1 MLYSVLAVGD
11 VVGEAGLA
19 HLERHLRPLQ
29 KLKNISFT
37 VVNGENISGVGL
49 TCKQAWRV
57 YDAGADAVTLGNH
70 TFGKM
75 EIGRMLDETPWL
87 LRPANLS
94 GRMPGHGCEIFD
106 LNGLRFRVVNLIG
119 RCTLQ
124 WNAENPFTLA
134 DQLLKQGTAD
144 FTLVDFHAEAT
155 SEKLALGYY
164 LVQSD
169 LGALCSLDTTMPN
182 VTIKEKNSEST
193 VDIQVQ
199 EDSTGDYGDH
209 NDADIGQTVNFKT
222 TINVVDGEPK
232 NYVLHDTMSAG
243 LTFDPAS
250 VAVTIGE
257 RTLAKNT
264 DYTLVT
270 SGLTDGCTFEVQ
282 FKDGVLKPNDVV
294 EVAYSAEVNEYA
306 VIGGAGNDNKTQL
319 KYGEDKGTEWDET
332 HTYVWQFDVFKYAM
346 RDGKE
351 IPLAGAQF
359 VLYKTV
365 NDEKFYAQVAN
376 GKITGWTDDKEKAT
390 VFETPDN
397 GKFVIAGL
405 DADTYYL
412 EEIKAPDGYNQ
423 LKDPVK
429 VVITATIAGDKTGR
443 ATITYNETAT
453 GTVRIENQTGVE
465 LPSTGGIG
473 TTVFYVIGGLLMG
486 VAVVLLVTRKKMATS
501 K

>member
-1 MLYSVLAVGD
+1 MKRVTSILLALALLLALAGTAVAEDKGSITIDNAIVGKTYTIY
-11 VVGEAGLA
+11 
-19 HLERHLRPLQ
+19 R
-29 KLKNISFT
+29 
-37 VVNGENISGVGL
+37 
-49 TCKQAWRV
+49 
-57 YDAGADAVTLGNH
+57 
-70 TFGKM
+70 
-75 EIGRMLDETPWL
+75 
-87 LRPANLS
+87 
-94 GRMPGHGCEIFD
+94 IFD
-106 LNGLRFRVVNLIG
+106 LNSHNTDYSAINYTVSEKWTAFFAEGAPGRTYVDIDKTYGYVVWKTGVSPANF
-119 RCTLQ
+119 
-124 WNAENPFTLA
+124 A
-134 DQLLKQGTAD
+134 
-144 FTLVDFHAEAT
+144 AEAIEYAADKGIAHDGQAVAAPGT
-155 SEKLALGYY
+155 VKFDDLALGYY

-193 VDIQVQ
+193 VDKQVQ

-222 TINVVDGEPK
+222 TINVVDGETK

-306 VIGGAGNDNKTQL
+306 VIGGTGNDNKTHL
-319 KYGEDKGTEWDET
+319 TYSDTPKSTGERLTK
-332 HTYVWQFDVFKYAM
+332 TYVWQFEVFKYAM
-346 RDGKE
+346 RDGQE

-365 NDEKFYAQVAN
+365 NDEKFYAQAAN

-486 VAVVLLVTRKKMATS
+486 VAVVLLVTRKKMSTS

>member
-1 MLYSVLAVGD
+1 MKRVTSILLALALLLALAGTAVAAEDKGSITIDNAIVGKKYTIY
-11 VVGEAGLA
+11 
-19 HLERHLRPLQ
+19 R
-29 KLKNISFT
+29 
-37 VVNGENISGVGL
+37 
-49 TCKQAWRV
+49 
-57 YDAGADAVTLGNH
+57 
-70 TFGKM
+70 
-75 EIGRMLDETPWL
+75 
-87 LRPANLS
+87 
-94 GRMPGHGCEIFD
+94 IFD
-106 LNGLRFRVVNLIG
+106 LNSHNTDYSAINYTV
-119 RCTLQ
+119 
-124 WNAENPFTLA
+124 
-134 DQLLKQGTAD
+134 
-144 FTLVDFHAEAT
+144 
-155 SEKLALGYY
+155 SEKWTAFFAEGAPGRTYVDIDKTYGYVVWKTGASPANFAAAAIEYAADKGIAHDGQAVAAPGTVKFDDLALGYY

-193 VDIQVQ
+193 VDKQVQ

-209 NDADIGQTVNFKT
+209 NDADIGQTVNFRT
-222 TINVVDGEPK
+222 TIYVVDGEPK

-306 VIGGAGNDNKTQL
+306 VIGGTGNDNKTHL
-319 KYGEDKGTEWDET
+319 TYSDTPKSTGERLTK
-332 HTYVWQFDVFKYAM
+332 TYVWQFDVFKYAM

-351 IPLAGAQF
+351 IPLAGTQF

-365 NDEKFYAQVAN
+365 DKKNLYAQAAN
-376 GKITGWTDDKEKAT
+376 GKITGWTDDQKYAT

-412 EEIKAPDGYNQ
+412 EETKAPDGYNR
-423 LKDPVK
+423 LKEPVN
-429 VVITATIAGDKTGR
+429 VVITANIASGKTVT

-486 VAVVLLVTRKKMATS
+486 VAVVLLVTRKKMSTS

>member
-1 MLYSVLAVGD
+1 MKRVTSILLALALLLALAGTAVAAEDKGSITIDNAIVGKTYTIYRIFELNSHNTDYSAINYTVSEKWTAFFAEGAPGRAYVDIDKTYGY
-11 VVGEAGLA
+11 VVW
-19 HLERHLRPLQ
+19 
-29 KLKNISFT
+29 KT
-37 VVNGENISGVGL
+37 
-49 TCKQAWRV
+49 
-57 YDAGADAVTLGNH
+57 GAS
-70 TFGKM
+70 
-75 EIGRMLDETPWL
+75 
-87 LRPANLS
+87 PANFAAAAIEYAADK
-94 GRMPGHGCEIFD
+94 GIAHDGQAVAAPGTVKFD
-106 LNGLRFRVVNLIG
+106 
-119 RCTLQ
+119 
-124 WNAENPFTLA
+124 
-134 DQLLKQGTAD
+134 D
-144 FTLVDFHAEAT
+144 
-155 SEKLALGYY
+155 LALGYY

-193 VDIQVQ
+193 VDKQVQ

-222 TINVVDGEPK
+222 TINVADGEPK

-306 VIGGAGNDNKTQL
+306 VIGDTGNDNKTHL
-319 KYGEDKGTEWDET
+319 TYSDTPKSTGERLTK
-332 HTYVWQFDVFKYAM
+332 TYVWQFDVFKYAM

-365 NDEKFYAQVAN
+365 NDEKFYAQAAN
-376 GKITGWTDDKEKAT
+376 GKITGWTDDQKYAT

-412 EEIKAPDGYNQ
+412 EETKAPDGYNR
-423 LKDPVK
+423 LKEPVN
-429 VVITATIAGDKTGR
+429 VVITANIASGKTVT

-486 VAVVLLVTRKKMATS
+486 VAVVLLVTRKKMSTS

>member
-1 MLYSVLAVGD
+1 MKRAASRFSRLRWCCCWHWRERRWPRTREALPLIMRIVGKTYTIYRIFNLNSHNTDYSAINYTVSEKWTAFFAEGAPGRTYVDIDKTYGY
-11 VVGEAGLA
+11 VVW
-19 HLERHLRPLQ
+19 
-29 KLKNISFT
+29 KT
-37 VVNGENISGVGL
+37 
-49 TCKQAWRV
+49 
-57 YDAGADAVTLGNH
+57 GAS
-70 TFGKM
+70 
-75 EIGRMLDETPWL
+75 
-87 LRPANLS
+87 PAN
-94 GRMPGHGCEIFD
+94 F
-106 LNGLRFRVVNLIG
+106 
-119 RCTLQ
+119 
-124 WNAENPFTLA
+124 A
-134 DQLLKQGTAD
+134 
-144 FTLVDFHAEAT
+144 AEAIKFAADKGIAHDGQAVAAPGT
-155 SEKLALGYY
+155 VKFDDLALGYY
-164 LVQSD
+164 LVKSD

-193 VDIQVQ
+193 VDKQVQ

-209 NDADIGQTVNFKT
+209 NDADIGQTVNFRT
-222 TINVVDGEPK
+222 TIYVVDGEPK

-306 VIGGAGNDNKTQL
+306 VIGGTGNDNKTHL
-319 KYGEDKGTEWDET
+319 TYSDTPKSTGERLTK
-332 HTYVWQFDVFKYAM
+332 TYVWQFDVFKYAM

-365 NDEKFYAQVAN
+365 NDEKFYAQAAN
-376 GKITGWTDDKEKAT
+376 GKITGWTDDQKYAT

-412 EEIKAPDGYNQ
+412 EETKAPDGYNR
-423 LKDPVK
+423 LKEPVN
-429 VVITATIAGDKTGR
+429 VVITANIASGKTVT

-486 VAVVLLVTRKKMATS
+486 VAVVLLVTRKKMSTS

>member
-1 MLYSVLAVGD
+1 MKRVTSSLLALVLLLALAGTAVAEDKGSITIDNAIVGKTYTIYRIFNLNSHNTDYSAINYTVSEKWTAFFAEGAPGRAYVDIDKTYGY
-11 VVGEAGLA
+11 VVW
-19 HLERHLRPLQ
+19 
-29 KLKNISFT
+29 KT
-37 VVNGENISGVGL
+37 
-49 TCKQAWRV
+49 
-57 YDAGADAVTLGNH
+57 GAS
-70 TFGKM
+70 
-75 EIGRMLDETPWL
+75 
-87 LRPANLS
+87 PAN
-94 GRMPGHGCEIFD
+94 F
-106 LNGLRFRVVNLIG
+106 
-119 RCTLQ
+119 
-124 WNAENPFTLA
+124 A
-134 DQLLKQGTAD
+134 
-144 FTLVDFHAEAT
+144 AEAMKFAADKGIAHDGQAVAAPGT
-155 SEKLALGYY
+155 VKFDDLALGYY
-164 LVQSD
+164 LVKSD

-193 VDIQVQ
+193 VDKQVQ

-209 NDADIGQTVNFKT
+209 NDADIGQTVNFRT
-222 TINVVDGEPK
+222 TIYVVDGEPK

-257 RTLAKNT
+257 RTLAKDT

-270 SGLTDGCTFEVQ
+270 SNLTDGCTFEVK

-306 VIGGAGNDNKTQL
+306 VIGGTGNDNKTHL
-319 KYGEDKGTEWDET
+319 TYSDTPKSTGERLTK
-332 HTYVWQFDVFKYAM
+332 TYVWQFDVFKYAM

-365 NDEKFYAQVAN
+365 NDEKFYAQAAN

-405 DADTYYL
+405 DEDNYYL
-412 EEIKAPDGYNQ
+412 EETKAPDGYNR
-423 LKDPVK
+423 LKEPVN
-429 VVITATIAGDKTGR
+429 VVITANIASGKTVT

-486 VAVVLLVTRKKMATS
+486 VAVVLLVTRKKMSTS

>member
-1 MLYSVLAVGD
+1 MKRVTSILLALALLLALAGTAVAAEDKGSITIDNAIVGKTYTIY
-11 VVGEAGLA
+11 
-19 HLERHLRPLQ
+19 R
-29 KLKNISFT
+29 
-37 VVNGENISGVGL
+37 
-49 TCKQAWRV
+49 
-57 YDAGADAVTLGNH
+57 
-70 TFGKM
+70 
-75 EIGRMLDETPWL
+75 
-87 LRPANLS
+87 
-94 GRMPGHGCEIFD
+94 IFD
-106 LNGLRFRVVNLIG
+106 LNSHNTDYSAINYTVSEKWTAFFAEGAPGRAYVDIDKTYGYVVWKTGASPANFAAAAIEY
-119 RCTLQ
+119 
-124 WNAENPFTLA
+124 AA
-134 DQLLKQGTAD
+134 DKGIAHDGQAG
-144 FTLVDFHAEAT
+144 AT
-155 SEKLALGYY
+155 SSTVKFDDLALGYY

-193 VDIQVQ
+193 VDKQVQ

-250 VAVTIGE
+250 VAVTIGQQK
-257 RTLAKNT
+257 LAKDT

-306 VIGGAGNDNKTQL
+306 VIGGTGNDNKTHL
-319 KYGEDKGTEWDET
+319 TYSDTPKSTGERLTK
-332 HTYVWQFDVFKYAM
+332 TYVWQFDVFKYAM
-346 RDGKE
+346 RDGQE
-351 IPLAGAQF
+351 IPLAGARF

-365 NDEKFYAQVAN
+365 DKKNLYAQAAD

-397 GKFVIAGL
+397 GKFFIAGL

-429 VVITATIAGDKTGR
+429 VVITATIAGDKTGM

-486 VAVVLLVTRKKMATS
+486 VAVVLLVTRKKMSTS

>member
-1 MLYSVLAVGD
+1 MKRVTSILLALALLLALAGTAVAAEDKGSITIDNAIVGKKYTIY
-11 VVGEAGLA
+11 
-19 HLERHLRPLQ
+19 R
-29 KLKNISFT
+29 
-37 VVNGENISGVGL
+37 
-49 TCKQAWRV
+49 
-57 YDAGADAVTLGNH
+57 
-70 TFGKM
+70 
-75 EIGRMLDETPWL
+75 
-87 LRPANLS
+87 
-94 GRMPGHGCEIFD
+94 IFD
-106 LNGLRFRVVNLIG
+106 LNSHNTDYSAINYTVSEKWTAFFAEGAPGRAYVDIDKTYGYVVWKTGASPANFAAAAIEY
-119 RCTLQ
+119 
-124 WNAENPFTLA
+124 AA
-134 DQLLKQGTAD
+134 DKGIAHDGQAG
-144 FTLVDFHAEAT
+144 AT
-155 SEKLALGYY
+155 SSIVKFDDLALGYY

-193 VDIQVQ
+193 VDKQVQ

-209 NDADIGQTVNFKT
+209 NDADIGQTVNFRT
-222 TINVVDGEPK
+222 TINVVDGDPK

-306 VIGGAGNDNKTQL
+306 VIGGTGNDNKTHL
-319 KYGEDKGTEWDET
+319 TYSDTPKSTGERLTK
-332 HTYVWQFDVFKYAM
+332 TYVWQFDVFKYAKK
-346 RDGKE
+346 DKKE
-351 IPLAGAQF
+351 IPLAGARF

-365 NDEKFYAQVAN
+365 DKKNLYAQAAN
-376 GKITGWTDDKEKAT
+376 GKITGWTDDQKYAT
-390 VFETPDN
+390 VFETPDD

-412 EEIKAPDGYNQ
+412 EEIKAPDGYNR
-423 LKDPVK
+423 LKEPVN
-429 VVITATIAGDKTGR
+429 VVITANIAGDKTGK

-486 VAVVLLVTRKKMATS
+486 VAVVLLVTRKKMSTS

>member
-1 MLYSVLAVGD
+1 MKRVTSILLALALMLALAGTAVAEDKGSITIDNAIVGKKYTIY
-11 VVGEAGLA
+11 
-19 HLERHLRPLQ
+19 R
-29 KLKNISFT
+29 
-37 VVNGENISGVGL
+37 
-49 TCKQAWRV
+49 
-57 YDAGADAVTLGNH
+57 
-70 TFGKM
+70 
-75 EIGRMLDETPWL
+75 
-87 LRPANLS
+87 
-94 GRMPGHGCEIFD
+94 IFD
-106 LNGLRFRVVNLIG
+106 LNSHNTDYSAINYTVSEKWTAFFAEGAPGRAYVDIDKTYGYVVWKTGASPANFAAAAIEY
-119 RCTLQ
+119 
-124 WNAENPFTLA
+124 AA
-134 DQLLKQGTAD
+134 DKGIAHDGQAG
-144 FTLVDFHAEAT
+144 AT
-155 SEKLALGYY
+155 SSIVKFDDLALGYY

-182 VTIKEKNSEST
+182 VIIKEKNSEST
-193 VDIQVQ
+193 VEKQVQ

-209 NDADIGQTVNFKT
+209 NDADIGQTVNFRT
-222 TINVVDGEPK
+222 TINVVDGDPK

-250 VAVTIGE
+250 VAVTIGD

-306 VIGGAGNDNKTQL
+306 VIGGAGNDNKTHL
-319 KYGEDKGTEWDET
+319 TYSDTPKSTGERLTK
-332 HTYVWQFDVFKYAM
+332 TYVWQFDVFKYAM

-365 NDEKFYAQVAN
+365 NDEKFYAQAAN
-376 GKITGWTDDKEKAT
+376 GKITGWTDDQKYAT

-412 EEIKAPDGYNQ
+412 EEIKAPDGYNR
-423 LKDPVK
+423 LKEPVN
-429 VVITATIAGDKTGR
+429 VVITANIASGKTVT

-486 VAVVLLVTRKKMATS
+486 VAVVLLVTRKKMSTS

>member
-1 MLYSVLAVGD
+1 MKRVTSSLLALVLLLALAGTAVAEDKGSITID
-11 VVGEAGLA
+11 NAIVGKTYTIY
-19 HLERHLRPLQ
+19 R
-29 KLKNISFT
+29 
-37 VVNGENISGVGL
+37 
-49 TCKQAWRV
+49 
-57 YDAGADAVTLGNH
+57 
-70 TFGKM
+70 
-75 EIGRMLDETPWL
+75 
-87 LRPANLS
+87 
-94 GRMPGHGCEIFD
+94 IFD
-106 LNGLRFRVVNLIG
+106 LNSHNTDYSAINYTVSEKWTAFFAEDAPGRNYVDIDETYGYVVWKTGASPANF
-119 RCTLQ
+119 
-124 WNAENPFTLA
+124 A
-134 DQLLKQGTAD
+134 
-144 FTLVDFHAEAT
+144 AEAIKFAADKGIAHDGQAVAAPGT
-155 SEKLALGYY
+155 VKFDDLALGYY

-193 VDIQVQ
+193 VEKQVQ

-209 NDADIGQTVNFKT
+209 NDADIGQTVNFRT
-222 TINVVDGEPK
+222 TINVVDGDPK

-270 SGLTDGCTFEVQ
+270 SNLTDGCTFEVQ

-306 VIGGAGNDNKTQL
+306 VIGGTGNDNKTHL
-319 KYGEDKGTEWDET
+319 TYSDTPKSTGERLTK
-332 HTYVWQFDVFKYAM
+332 TYVWQFDVFKYAM

-376 GKITGWTDDKEKAT
+376 GKITGWTDDQKYAT

-412 EEIKAPDGYNQ
+412 EETKAPDGYNQ

-429 VVITATIAGDKTGR
+429 VVITANIAGDKTGK

-486 VAVVLLVTRKKMATS
+486 VAVVLLVTRKKMSTS

>member
-1 MLYSVLAVGD
+1 MKRVTSILLALALLLALAGTAVAAEDKGSITIDNAIVGKTYTIY
-11 VVGEAGLA
+11 
-19 HLERHLRPLQ
+19 R
-29 KLKNISFT
+29 
-37 VVNGENISGVGL
+37 
-49 TCKQAWRV
+49 
-57 YDAGADAVTLGNH
+57 
-70 TFGKM
+70 
-75 EIGRMLDETPWL
+75 
-87 LRPANLS
+87 
-94 GRMPGHGCEIFD
+94 IFD
-106 LNGLRFRVVNLIG
+106 LNSHNTDYSAINYTV
-119 RCTLQ
+119 
-124 WNAENPFTLA
+124 
-134 DQLLKQGTAD
+134 
-144 FTLVDFHAEAT
+144 
-155 SEKLALGYY
+155 SEKWTAFFAEGAPGRTYVDIDKTYGYVVWKTGASPANFAAAAIKFAADKGIAHDGQAVAAPGTVKFDDLALGYY
-164 LVQSD
+164 LVKSD

-182 VTIKEKNSEST
+182 VIIKEKNSEST
-193 VDIQVQ
+193 VDKQVQ

-209 NDADIGQTVNFKT
+209 NDADIGQTVNFRT
-222 TINVVDGEPK
+222 TINVVDGDPK

-257 RTLAKNT
+257 RTLAKDT

-306 VIGGAGNDNKTQL
+306 VIGGTGNDNKTHL
-319 KYGEDKGTEWDET
+319 TYSDTPKSTGERLTK
-332 HTYVWQFDVFKYAM
+332 TYVWQFDVFKYAM
-346 RDGKE
+346 RDGQE

-376 GKITGWTDDKEKAT
+376 GKITGWTDDQKYAT

-412 EEIKAPDGYNQ
+412 EEIKAPDGYNR
-423 LKDPVK
+423 LKEPVN
-429 VVITATIAGDKTGR
+429 VVITANIASGKTVT

-486 VAVVLLVTRKKMATS
+486 VAVVLLVTRKKMSTS

>member
-1 MLYSVLAVGD
+1 MKRVTSILLALALLLALAGTAVAEDKGSITIDNAIVGKTYTIYRIFNLNSHNTDYSAINYTVSEKWTAFFAEGAPGRAYVDIDKTYGY
-11 VVGEAGLA
+11 VVW
-19 HLERHLRPLQ
+19 
-29 KLKNISFT
+29 KT
-37 VVNGENISGVGL
+37 
-49 TCKQAWRV
+49 
-57 YDAGADAVTLGNH
+57 GAS
-70 TFGKM
+70 
-75 EIGRMLDETPWL
+75 
-87 LRPANLS
+87 PAN
-94 GRMPGHGCEIFD
+94 F
-106 LNGLRFRVVNLIG
+106 
-119 RCTLQ
+119 
-124 WNAENPFTLA
+124 A
-134 DQLLKQGTAD
+134 
-144 FTLVDFHAEAT
+144 AEAIKFAADKGIAHDGQAVAAPGT
-155 SEKLALGYY
+155 VKFDDLALGYY
-164 LVQSD
+164 LVKSD

-193 VDIQVQ
+193 VDKQVQ

-209 NDADIGQTVNFKT
+209 NDADIGQTVNFRT

-257 RTLAKNT
+257 RTLAKDT

-270 SGLTDGCTFEVQ
+270 SNLTDGCTFEVQ

-294 EVAYSAEVNEYA
+294 EVAYSAKVNEYA
-306 VIGGAGNDNKTQL
+306 VIGGTGNDNKTHL
-319 KYGEDKGTEWDET
+319 TYSDTPKSTGERLTK
-332 HTYVWQFDVFKYAM
+332 TYVWQFDVFKYAM

-376 GKITGWTDDKEKAT
+376 GKITGWTDDQKYAT

-412 EEIKAPDGYNQ
+412 EETKAPDGYNR
-423 LKDPVK
+423 LKEPVN
-429 VVITATIAGDKTGR
+429 VVITANIASGKTVT

-486 VAVVLLVTRKKMATS
+486 VAVVLLVTRKKMSTS

>member
-1 MLYSVLAVGD
+1 MKRVTSSLLALVLLLALAGTAVAEDKGSITID
-11 VVGEAGLA
+11 NAIVGKTYTIY
-19 HLERHLRPLQ
+19 R
-29 KLKNISFT
+29 
-37 VVNGENISGVGL
+37 
-49 TCKQAWRV
+49 
-57 YDAGADAVTLGNH
+57 
-70 TFGKM
+70 
-75 EIGRMLDETPWL
+75 
-87 LRPANLS
+87 
-94 GRMPGHGCEIFD
+94 IFD
-106 LNGLRFRVVNLIG
+106 LNSHNTDYSAINYTVSEKWTAFFAEGAPGRAYVDIDKTYGYVVWKTGASPANF
-119 RCTLQ
+119 
-124 WNAENPFTLA
+124 A
-134 DQLLKQGTAD
+134 
-144 FTLVDFHAEAT
+144 AEAIKYAADNSIDHDGQAVAT
-155 SEKLALGYY
+155 SSIVKFDDLALGYY
-164 LVQSD
+164 LVKSD

-193 VDIQVQ
+193 VDKQVQ

-250 VAVTIGE
+250 VAVTIGQQK
-257 RTLAKNT
+257 LAKDT

-306 VIGGAGNDNKTQL
+306 VIGGTGNDNKTHL
-319 KYGEDKGTEWDET
+319 TYSDTPKSTGERLTK
-332 HTYVWQFDVFKYAM
+332 TYVWQFDVFKYAM
-346 RDGKE
+346 RDGQE

-365 NDEKFYAQVAN
+365 NDEKFYAQAAN
-376 GKITGWTDDKEKAT
+376 
-390 VFETPDN
+390 
-397 GKFVIAGL
+397 
-405 DADTYYL
+405 TYYL
-412 EEIKAPDGYNQ
+412 EETKAPDGYNR
-423 LKDPVK
+423 LKEPVN
-429 VVITATIAGDKTGR
+429 VVITANIASGKTVT

-453 GTVRIENQTGVE
+453 GTVKIENQTGVE

-486 VAVVLLVTRKKMATS
+486 VAVVLLVTRKKMSTS

>member
-1 MLYSVLAVGD
+1 MKRVTSILLALALLLALAGTAVAAEDKGSITIDNAIVGKTYTIY
-11 VVGEAGLA
+11 
-19 HLERHLRPLQ
+19 R
-29 KLKNISFT
+29 
-37 VVNGENISGVGL
+37 
-49 TCKQAWRV
+49 
-57 YDAGADAVTLGNH
+57 
-70 TFGKM
+70 
-75 EIGRMLDETPWL
+75 
-87 LRPANLS
+87 
-94 GRMPGHGCEIFD
+94 IFD
-106 LNGLRFRVVNLIG
+106 LNSHNTDYSAINYTVSEKWTAFFAEGAPGRTYVDIDKTYGYVVWKTGASPANF
-119 RCTLQ
+119 
-124 WNAENPFTLA
+124 A
-134 DQLLKQGTAD
+134 
-144 FTLVDFHAEAT
+144 AEAIKFAADKGIAHDGQAVAAPGT
-155 SEKLALGYY
+155 VKFDDLALGYY
-164 LVQSD
+164 LVKSD

-182 VTIKEKNSEST
+182 VIIKEKNSEST
-193 VDIQVQ
+193 VDKQVQ

-209 NDADIGQTVNFKT
+209 NDADIGQTVNFRT
-222 TINVVDGEPK
+222 TIYVVDGEPK

-270 SGLTDGCTFEVQ
+270 NDLTDGCTFEVQ

-306 VIGGAGNDNKTQL
+306 VIGGTGNDNKTHL
-319 KYGEDKGTEWDET
+319 TYSDTPKSTGERLTK
-332 HTYVWQFDVFKYAM
+332 TYVWQFDVFKYAM

-365 NDEKFYAQVAN
+365 NDEKFYAQAAN
-376 GKITGWTDDKEKAT
+376 GKITGWTDDQKYAT

-412 EEIKAPDGYNQ
+412 EETKAPDGYNR
-423 LKDPVK
+423 LKEPVN
-429 VVITATIAGDKTGR
+429 VVITANIASGKTVT

-486 VAVVLLVTRKKMATS
+486 VAVVLLVTRKKMSTS

>member
-1 MLYSVLAVGD
+1 MKRVTSILLALALLLALAGTAVAEDKGSITIDNAIVGKTYTIYRIFNLNSHNTDYSAINYTVSEKWTAFFAEGAPGRTYVDIDKTYGY
-11 VVGEAGLA
+11 VVWKTGASPANFAAAAIEYAADNSIDHDG
-19 HLERHLRPLQ
+19 Q
-29 KLKNISFT
+29 
-37 VVNGENISGVGL
+37 
-49 TCKQAWRV
+49 
-57 YDAGADAVTLGNH
+57 AGATSSIV
-70 TFGKM
+70 K
-75 EIGRMLDETPWL
+75 
-87 LRPANLS
+87 
-94 GRMPGHGCEIFD
+94 FD
-106 LNGLRFRVVNLIG
+106 
-119 RCTLQ
+119 
-124 WNAENPFTLA
+124 
-134 DQLLKQGTAD
+134 D
-144 FTLVDFHAEAT
+144 
-155 SEKLALGYY
+155 LALGYY
-164 LVQSD
+164 LVKSD

-193 VDIQVQ
+193 VDKQVQ

-209 NDADIGQTVNFKT
+209 NDADIGQTVNFRT

-250 VAVTIGE
+250 VAVTIGQQK
-257 RTLAKNT
+257 LAKDT

-270 SGLTDGCTFEVQ
+270 SNLTDGCTFEVQ

-306 VIGGAGNDNKTQL
+306 VIGGTGNDNKTHL
-319 KYGEDKGTEWDET
+319 TYSDTPKSTGERLTK
-332 HTYVWQFDVFKYAM
+332 TYVWQFDVFKYAM

-351 IPLAGAQF
+351 TPLAGAQF

-365 NDEKFYAQVAN
+365 DKKNLYAQAAN
-376 GKITGWTDDKEKAT
+376 GKITGWTDDQKYAT

-412 EEIKAPDGYNQ
+412 EETKAPDGYNQ

-486 VAVVLLVTRKKMATS
+486 VAVVLLVTRKKMSTS

>member
-1 MLYSVLAVGD
+1 MKRVTSILLALGLLLALAGTAVAAEDKGSITIDNAIVGKTYTIY
-11 VVGEAGLA
+11 
-19 HLERHLRPLQ
+19 R
-29 KLKNISFT
+29 
-37 VVNGENISGVGL
+37 
-49 TCKQAWRV
+49 
-57 YDAGADAVTLGNH
+57 
-70 TFGKM
+70 
-75 EIGRMLDETPWL
+75 
-87 LRPANLS
+87 
-94 GRMPGHGCEIFD
+94 IFD
-106 LNGLRFRVVNLIG
+106 LNSHNTDYSAINYTVSEKWTAFFAEGAPGRTYVDIDKTYGYVVWKTGASPANF
-119 RCTLQ
+119 
-124 WNAENPFTLA
+124 A
-134 DQLLKQGTAD
+134 
-144 FTLVDFHAEAT
+144 AEAIKFAADKGIAHDGQAVAAPGT
-155 SEKLALGYY
+155 VKFDDLALGYY
-164 LVQSD
+164 LVKSD

-193 VDIQVQ
+193 VDKQVQ

-209 NDADIGQTVNFKT
+209 NDADIGQTVNFRT
-222 TINVVDGEPK
+222 TIYVVDGEPK

-257 RTLAKNT
+257 RTLTKDT

-270 SGLTDGCTFEVQ
+270 SNLTDGCTFEVK

-306 VIGGAGNDNKTQL
+306 VIGGTGNDNKTHL
-319 KYGEDKGTEWDET
+319 TYSDTPKSTGERLTK
-332 HTYVWQFDVFKYAM
+332 TYVWQFDVFKYAM
-346 RDGKE
+346 RDGQE

-376 GKITGWTDDKEKAT
+376 GKITGWTDDQKYAT

-412 EEIKAPDGYNQ
+412 EEIKAPDGYNR
-423 LKDPVK
+423 LKEPVN
-429 VVITATIAGDKTGR
+429 VVITANIASGKTVT

-486 VAVVLLVTRKKMATS
+486 VAVVLLVTRKKMSTS

>member
-1 MLYSVLAVGD
+1 MKRVTSSLLALVLLLALAGTAVAEDKGSITID
-11 VVGEAGLA
+11 NAIVGKTYTIY
-19 HLERHLRPLQ
+19 R
-29 KLKNISFT
+29 
-37 VVNGENISGVGL
+37 
-49 TCKQAWRV
+49 
-57 YDAGADAVTLGNH
+57 
-70 TFGKM
+70 
-75 EIGRMLDETPWL
+75 
-87 LRPANLS
+87 
-94 GRMPGHGCEIFD
+94 IFD
-106 LNGLRFRVVNLIG
+106 LNSHNTDYSAINYTV
-119 RCTLQ
+119 
-124 WNAENPFTLA
+124 
-134 DQLLKQGTAD
+134 
-144 FTLVDFHAEAT
+144 
-155 SEKLALGYY
+155 SEKWTAFFAEGAPGRTYVDIDKTYGYVVWKTGASPANFAAAAIEYAADKGIAHDGQAVAAPGTVKFDDLALGYY
-164 LVQSD
+164 LVKSD

-193 VDIQVQ
+193 VDKQVQ

-209 NDADIGQTVNFKT
+209 NDADIGQTVNFRT
-222 TINVVDGEPK
+222 TIYVVDGEPK

-250 VAVTIGE
+250 VAVTIGQQK
-257 RTLAKNT
+257 LAKDT

-270 SGLTDGCTFEVQ
+270 SNLTDGCTFEVQ

-306 VIGGAGNDNKTQL
+306 VIGGAGNDNKTHL
-319 KYGEDKGTEWDET
+319 TYSDTPKSTGERLTK
-332 HTYVWQFDVFKYAM
+332 TYVWQFDVFKYAM

-365 NDEKFYAQVAN
+365 NDEKFYAQAAN
-376 GKITGWTDDKEKAT
+376 GKITGWTDDQKYAT
-390 VFETPDN
+390 VFETPDK

-412 EEIKAPDGYNQ
+412 EETKAPDGYNR
-423 LKDPVK
+423 LKEPVN
-429 VVITATIAGDKTGR
+429 VVITANIASGKTVT

-486 VAVVLLVTRKKMATS
+486 VAVVLLVTRKKMSTS

>member
-1 MLYSVLAVGD
+1 MKRVTSSLLALVLLLALAGTAVAAEDKGSITID
-11 VVGEAGLA
+11 NAIVGKTYTIY
-19 HLERHLRPLQ
+19 R
-29 KLKNISFT
+29 
-37 VVNGENISGVGL
+37 
-49 TCKQAWRV
+49 
-57 YDAGADAVTLGNH
+57 
-70 TFGKM
+70 
-75 EIGRMLDETPWL
+75 
-87 LRPANLS
+87 
-94 GRMPGHGCEIFD
+94 IFD
-106 LNGLRFRVVNLIG
+106 LNSHNTDYSAINYTVSEKWTAFFAEGAPGRTYVDIDKTYGYVVWKTGASPANFAAAAIEY
-119 RCTLQ
+119 
-124 WNAENPFTLA
+124 AA
-134 DQLLKQGTAD
+134 DKGIAHDGQAG
-144 FTLVDFHAEAT
+144 AT
-155 SEKLALGYY
+155 SSVVKFDDLALGYY
-164 LVQSD
+164 LVKSD

-193 VDIQVQ
+193 VDKQVQ

-209 NDADIGQTVNFKT
+209 NDADIGQTVNFRT

-257 RTLAKNT
+257 RTLAKDT

-306 VIGGAGNDNKTQL
+306 VIGGAGNDNKTHL
-319 KYGEDKGTEWDET
+319 TYSDTPKSTGERLTK
-332 HTYVWQFDVFKYAM
+332 TYVWQFDVFKYAM

-365 NDEKFYAQVAN
+365 NDEKFYAQAAN
-376 GKITGWTDDKEKAT
+376 GKITGWTDDQKYAT

-397 GKFVIAGL
+397 GKFFIAGL

-412 EEIKAPDGYNQ
+412 EETKAPDGYNR
-423 LKDPVK
+423 LKEPVN
-429 VVITATIAGDKTGR
+429 VVITANIASGKTVT

-486 VAVVLLVTRKKMATS
+486 VAVVLLVTRKKMSTS

>member
-1 MLYSVLAVGD
+1 MKRVTSSLLALVLLLALAGTAVAAEDKGSITID
-11 VVGEAGLA
+11 NAIVGKTYTIY
-19 HLERHLRPLQ
+19 R
-29 KLKNISFT
+29 
-37 VVNGENISGVGL
+37 
-49 TCKQAWRV
+49 
-57 YDAGADAVTLGNH
+57 
-70 TFGKM
+70 
-75 EIGRMLDETPWL
+75 
-87 LRPANLS
+87 
-94 GRMPGHGCEIFD
+94 IFD
-106 LNGLRFRVVNLIG
+106 LNSHNTDYSAINYTV
-119 RCTLQ
+119 
-124 WNAENPFTLA
+124 
-134 DQLLKQGTAD
+134 
-144 FTLVDFHAEAT
+144 
-155 SEKLALGYY
+155 SEKWTAFFAEGAPGRTYVDIDKTYGYVIWKTGASPANFAAAAIEYAADKGIAHDGQVVAAPGTVKFDDLALGYY
-164 LVQSD
+164 LVKSD

-193 VDIQVQ
+193 VDKQVQ

-209 NDADIGQTVNFKT
+209 NDADIGQTVNFRT
-222 TINVVDGEPK
+222 TINVVDGDPK

-270 SGLTDGCTFEVQ
+270 SGLTDGCTFEVK

-306 VIGGAGNDNKTQL
+306 VIGGTGNDNKTHL
-319 KYGEDKGTEWDET
+319 TYSDTPKSTGERLTK
-332 HTYVWQFDVFKYAM
+332 TYVWQFDVFKYAM
-346 RDGKE
+346 RDGQE

-376 GKITGWTDDKEKAT
+376 GKITGWTDDQKYAT
-390 VFETPDN
+390 VFETSDK

-412 EEIKAPDGYNQ
+412 EETKAPDGYNR
-423 LKDPVK
+423 LKEPVN
-429 VVITATIAGDKTGR
+429 VVITANIASGKTVT
-443 ATITYNETAT
+443 ATITYNENAT

-486 VAVVLLVTRKKMATS
+486 VAVVLLVTRKKMSTS

>member
-1 MLYSVLAVGD
+1 MKRVTSSLLALVLLLALAGTAVAEDKGSITIDNAIVGKTYTIYRIFNLNSHNTDYSAINYTVSEKWTAFFAEGAPGRAYVDIDKTYGY
-11 VVGEAGLA
+11 VVW
-19 HLERHLRPLQ
+19 
-29 KLKNISFT
+29 KT
-37 VVNGENISGVGL
+37 
-49 TCKQAWRV
+49 
-57 YDAGADAVTLGNH
+57 GAS
-70 TFGKM
+70 
-75 EIGRMLDETPWL
+75 
-87 LRPANLS
+87 PANFAAAAIKFAADK
-94 GRMPGHGCEIFD
+94 GIAHDGQAVAAPGTVKFD
-106 LNGLRFRVVNLIG
+106 
-119 RCTLQ
+119 
-124 WNAENPFTLA
+124 
-134 DQLLKQGTAD
+134 D
-144 FTLVDFHAEAT
+144 
-155 SEKLALGYY
+155 LALGYY
-164 LVQSD
+164 LVKSD

-193 VDIQVQ
+193 VDKQVQ

-209 NDADIGQTVNFKT
+209 NDADIGQTVNFRT

-257 RTLAKNT
+257 RTLAKDT

-270 SGLTDGCTFEVQ
+270 SNLTDGCTFEVK

-306 VIGGAGNDNKTQL
+306 VIGGTGNDNKTHL
-319 KYGEDKGTEWDET
+319 TYSDTPKSTGERLTK
-332 HTYVWQFDVFKYAM
+332 TYVWQFDVFKYAM

-365 NDEKFYAQVAN
+365 NDEKFYAQAAN

-397 GKFVIAGL
+397 GKFFIAGL

-412 EEIKAPDGYNQ
+412 EETKAPDGYNR
-423 LKDPVK
+423 LKEPVN
-429 VVITATIAGDKTGR
+429 VVITANIASGKTVT

-486 VAVVLLVTRKKMATS
+486 VAVVLLVTRKKMSTS

>member
-1 MLYSVLAVGD
+1 MKRVTSSLLALVLLLALVGTAVAEDKGSITIDNAIVGKTYTIYRIFNLNSHNTDYSAINYTVSEKWTAFFAEGAPGRAYVDIDKTYGY
-11 VVGEAGLA
+11 VVW
-19 HLERHLRPLQ
+19 
-29 KLKNISFT
+29 KT
-37 VVNGENISGVGL
+37 
-49 TCKQAWRV
+49 
-57 YDAGADAVTLGNH
+57 GAS
-70 TFGKM
+70 
-75 EIGRMLDETPWL
+75 
-87 LRPANLS
+87 PAN
-94 GRMPGHGCEIFD
+94 F
-106 LNGLRFRVVNLIG
+106 
-119 RCTLQ
+119 
-124 WNAENPFTLA
+124 A
-134 DQLLKQGTAD
+134 
-144 FTLVDFHAEAT
+144 AEAIEYAADKGIAHDGQAVAAPGT
-155 SEKLALGYY
+155 VKFDDLALGYY
-164 LVQSD
+164 LVKSD

-193 VDIQVQ
+193 VDKQVQ

-209 NDADIGQTVNFKT
+209 NDADIGQTVNFRT
-222 TINVVDGEPK
+222 SIYVVDGEPK

-282 FKDGVLKPNDVV
+282 FKDGVLKPNNVV
-294 EVAYSAEVNEYA
+294 EVAYSAKVNEYA
-306 VIGGAGNDNKTQL
+306 VIGGTGNDNKTHL
-319 KYGEDKGTEWDET
+319 TYSDTPKSTGERLTK
-332 HTYVWQFDVFKYAM
+332 TYVWQFDVFKYAM
-346 RDGKE
+346 RDGQE

-397 GKFVIAGL
+397 GKFVIVGL

-412 EEIKAPDGYNQ
+412 EETKAPDGYNR
-423 LKDPVK
+423 LKEPVN
-429 VVITATIAGDKTGR
+429 VVITANIASGKTVT

-486 VAVVLLVTRKKMATS
+486 VAVVLLVTRKKMSTS

>member
-1 MLYSVLAVGD
+1 MKRVTSSLLALALLLALAGTAVAEDKGSITIDNAIVGKKYTIY
-11 VVGEAGLA
+11 
-19 HLERHLRPLQ
+19 R
-29 KLKNISFT
+29 
-37 VVNGENISGVGL
+37 
-49 TCKQAWRV
+49 
-57 YDAGADAVTLGNH
+57 
-70 TFGKM
+70 
-75 EIGRMLDETPWL
+75 
-87 LRPANLS
+87 
-94 GRMPGHGCEIFD
+94 IFD
-106 LNGLRFRVVNLIG
+106 LNSHNTDYSAINYTV
-119 RCTLQ
+119 
-124 WNAENPFTLA
+124 
-134 DQLLKQGTAD
+134 
-144 FTLVDFHAEAT
+144 
-155 SEKLALGYY
+155 SEKWTAFFAEGALGRTYVDIDETYGYVVWKTGASPANFAAAAIEYAADKGIAHDGQAVAAPGTVKFDDLALGYY

-193 VDIQVQ
+193 VEKQVQ

-209 NDADIGQTVNFKT
+209 NDADIGQTVNFRT
-222 TINVVDGEPK
+222 TINVVDGDPK

-306 VIGGAGNDNKTQL
+306 VIGGTGNDNKTHL
-319 KYGEDKGTEWDET
+319 TYSDTPKSTGERLTK
-332 HTYVWQFDVFKYAM
+332 TYVWQFDVFKYAKK
-346 RDGKE
+346 DKEE

-390 VFETPDN
+390 VFETPDD

-412 EEIKAPDGYNQ
+412 EETKAPDGYNR
-423 LKDPVK
+423 LKEPVN
-429 VVITATIAGDKTGR
+429 VVITANIAGDKTGK

-486 VAVVLLVTRKKMATS
+486 VAVVLLVTRKKMSTS

>member
-1 MLYSVLAVGD
+1 MKRVTSILLALALLLALAGTAVAAEDKGSITIDNAIVGKTYTIY
-11 VVGEAGLA
+11 
-19 HLERHLRPLQ
+19 R
-29 KLKNISFT
+29 
-37 VVNGENISGVGL
+37 
-49 TCKQAWRV
+49 
-57 YDAGADAVTLGNH
+57 
-70 TFGKM
+70 
-75 EIGRMLDETPWL
+75 
-87 LRPANLS
+87 
-94 GRMPGHGCEIFD
+94 IFD
-106 LNGLRFRVVNLIG
+106 LNSHNTDYSAINSTVSEKWTGFFAEGGPG
-119 RCTLQ
+119 RTY
-124 WNAENPFTLA
+124 
-134 DQLLKQGTAD
+134 
-144 FTLVDFHAEAT
+144 VDIDETYGYVIWREDAPSAANFAAEAIKFAANKGIAHDGQAT
-155 SEKLALGYY
+155 AASGTVKFDGLALGYY

-182 VTIKEKNSEST
+182 VIIKEKNSEST
-193 VDIQVQ
+193 VEKQVQ

-209 NDADIGQTVNFKT
+209 NDADIGQTVNFRT
-222 TINVVDGEPK
+222 TINVVDGDPK

-270 SGLTDGCTFEVQ
+270 NDLTDGCTFEVQ

-306 VIGGAGNDNKTQL
+306 VIGGTGNDNKTQL
-319 KYGEDKGTEWDET
+319 KYGEDKKTEWDET
-332 HTYVWQFDVFKYAM
+332 HTYVWQFDVFKYAVK
-346 RDGKE
+346 DKEE
-351 IPLAGAQF
+351 IPLAGARF

-365 NDEKFYAQVAN
+365 DKKNLYAQAAD

-390 VFETPDN
+390 VFETPDD

-412 EEIKAPDGYNQ
+412 EETKAPDGYNR

-429 VVITATIAGDKTGR
+429 VVITATIAGDKTSTT
-443 ATITYNETAT
+443 TITYNETAT
-453 GTVRIENQTGVE
+453 GTVKIENQTGVE

-473 TTVFYVIGGLLMG
+473 TTVFSVIGGLLMG
-486 VAVVLLVTRKKMATS
+486 VAVVLLVTRKKMSTS

>member
-1 MLYSVLAVGD
+1 MKRVTSSLLALVLLLALAGTAVAEDKGSITID
-11 VVGEAGLA
+11 NAIVGKTYTIY
-19 HLERHLRPLQ
+19 R
-29 KLKNISFT
+29 
-37 VVNGENISGVGL
+37 
-49 TCKQAWRV
+49 
-57 YDAGADAVTLGNH
+57 
-70 TFGKM
+70 
-75 EIGRMLDETPWL
+75 
-87 LRPANLS
+87 
-94 GRMPGHGCEIFD
+94 IFD
-106 LNGLRFRVVNLIG
+106 LNSHNTDYSAINYTVSEKWTAFFAEGAPGRTYVDIDKTYGYVVWKTGASPANFAAAAIEY
-119 RCTLQ
+119 
-124 WNAENPFTLA
+124 AA
-134 DQLLKQGTAD
+134 DKGIAHDGQVG
-144 FTLVDFHAEAT
+144 AT
-155 SEKLALGYY
+155 SSIVKFDDLALGYY

-193 VDIQVQ
+193 VEKQVQ

-209 NDADIGQTVNFKT
+209 NDADIGQTVNFRT
-222 TINVVDGEPK
+222 TINVVDGDPK

-250 VAVTIGE
+250 VAVTIGQQK
-257 RTLAKNT
+257 LAKDT

-270 SGLTDGCTFEVQ
+270 SNLTDGCTFEVQ

-306 VIGGAGNDNKTQL
+306 VIGGTGNDNKTHL
-319 KYGEDKGTEWDET
+319 TYSDTPKSTGERLTK
-332 HTYVWQFDVFKYAM
+332 TYVWQFDVFKYAM
-346 RDGKE
+346 RDGQE

-365 NDEKFYAQVAN
+365 NDEKFYAQAAN
-376 GKITGWTDDKEKAT
+376 GKITGWTDDQKYAT

-397 GKFVIAGL
+397 GKFFITGL

-412 EEIKAPDGYNQ
+412 EETKAPDGYNR
-423 LKDPVK
+423 LKEPVN
-429 VVITATIAGDKTGR
+429 VVITANIASGKTVT

-486 VAVVLLVTRKKMATS
+486 VAVVLLVTRKKMSTS

>member
-1 MLYSVLAVGD
+1 MKRVTSILLALALLLALAGTAVAAEDKGSITIDNAIVGKTYTIY
-11 VVGEAGLA
+11 
-19 HLERHLRPLQ
+19 R
-29 KLKNISFT
+29 
-37 VVNGENISGVGL
+37 
-49 TCKQAWRV
+49 
-57 YDAGADAVTLGNH
+57 
-70 TFGKM
+70 
-75 EIGRMLDETPWL
+75 
-87 LRPANLS
+87 
-94 GRMPGHGCEIFD
+94 IFD
-106 LNGLRFRVVNLIG
+106 LNSHNTDYSAINYTVSEKWTAFFAEGAPGRAYVDIDKTYGYVVWKTGASPANFAAAAIEY
-119 RCTLQ
+119 
-124 WNAENPFTLA
+124 AA
-134 DQLLKQGTAD
+134 DKGIAHDGQAG
-144 FTLVDFHAEAT
+144 AT
-155 SEKLALGYY
+155 SSIVKFDDLALGYY

-193 VDIQVQ
+193 VEKQVQ

-209 NDADIGQTVNFKT
+209 NDADIGQTVNFRT
-222 TINVVDGEPK
+222 TINVVDGDPK

-257 RTLAKNT
+257 RTLAKDT
-264 DYTLVT
+264 DYTLVAND
-270 SGLTDGCTFEVQ
+270 LTDGCTFEVK

-306 VIGGAGNDNKTQL
+306 VIGGTGNDNKTHL
-319 KYGEDKGTEWDET
+319 TYSDTPKSTGERLTK
-332 HTYVWQFDVFKYAM
+332 TYVWQFDVFKYAKK
-346 RDGKE
+346 DKEE

-365 NDEKFYAQVAN
+365 NGKPSYVQVAN

-429 VVITATIAGDKTGR
+429 VVITATIAGDKTGK

-486 VAVVLLVTRKKMATS
+486 VAVVLLVTRKKMSTS

>member
-1 MLYSVLAVGD
+1 MKRVTSSLLALVLLLALAGTAVAEDKGSITID
-11 VVGEAGLA
+11 NAIVGKTYTIY
-19 HLERHLRPLQ
+19 R
-29 KLKNISFT
+29 
-37 VVNGENISGVGL
+37 
-49 TCKQAWRV
+49 
-57 YDAGADAVTLGNH
+57 
-70 TFGKM
+70 
-75 EIGRMLDETPWL
+75 
-87 LRPANLS
+87 
-94 GRMPGHGCEIFD
+94 IFD
-106 LNGLRFRVVNLIG
+106 LNSHNTDYSAINYTVSEKWTAFFAEGAPGRAYVDIDKTYGYVVWKTGASPANFAAAAIKF
-119 RCTLQ
+119 
-124 WNAENPFTLA
+124 AA
-134 DQLLKQGTAD
+134 DKGIAHDGQA
-144 FTLVDFHAEAT
+144 VAT
-155 SEKLALGYY
+155 SSIVKFDDLALGYY

-193 VDIQVQ
+193 VDKQVQ

-209 NDADIGQTVNFKT
+209 NDADIGQTVNFRT
-222 TINVVDGEPK
+222 TIYVVDGEPK

-250 VAVTIGE
+250 VAVTIGQQK
-257 RTLAKNT
+257 LAKDT

-270 SGLTDGCTFEVQ
+270 SNLTDGCTFEVK

-306 VIGGAGNDNKTQL
+306 VIGGTGNDNKTHL
-319 KYGEDKGTEWDET
+319 TYSDTPKSTGERLTK
-332 HTYVWQFDVFKYAM
+332 TYVWQFDVFKYAM

-365 NDEKFYAQVAN
+365 NDEKFYAQAAN
-376 GKITGWTDDKEKAT
+376 GKITGWTDDQKYAT
-390 VFETPDN
+390 VLETPDN
-397 GKFVIAGL
+397 GKFFIAGL

-412 EEIKAPDGYNQ
+412 EETKAPDGYNR
-423 LKDPVK
+423 LKEPVN
-429 VVITATIAGDKTGR
+429 VVITANIASGKTVT

-486 VAVVLLVTRKKMATS
+486 VAVVLLVTRKKMSTS

>member
-1 MLYSVLAVGD
+1 MKRVTSILLALALLLALAGTAVAEDKGSITIDNAIVGKTYTIY
-11 VVGEAGLA
+11 
-19 HLERHLRPLQ
+19 R
-29 KLKNISFT
+29 
-37 VVNGENISGVGL
+37 
-49 TCKQAWRV
+49 
-57 YDAGADAVTLGNH
+57 
-70 TFGKM
+70 
-75 EIGRMLDETPWL
+75 
-87 LRPANLS
+87 
-94 GRMPGHGCEIFD
+94 IFD
-106 LNGLRFRVVNLIG
+106 LNSHNTDYSAINYTVSEKWTAFFAEGAPGRTYVDIDKTYGYVVWKTGASPANF
-119 RCTLQ
+119 
-124 WNAENPFTLA
+124 A
-134 DQLLKQGTAD
+134 
-144 FTLVDFHAEAT
+144 AEAIKFAADKGIAHDGQAVAAPGT
-155 SEKLALGYY
+155 VKFDDLALGYY

-193 VDIQVQ
+193 VEKQVQ

-209 NDADIGQTVNFKT
+209 NDADIGQTVNFRT
-222 TINVVDGEPK
+222 TIYVVDGEPK

-257 RTLAKNT
+257 RTLAKDT

-270 SGLTDGCTFEVQ
+270 SNLTDGCTFEVQ

-306 VIGGAGNDNKTQL
+306 VIGGTGNDNKTHL
-319 KYGEDKGTEWDET
+319 TYSDTPKSTGERLTK
-332 HTYVWQFDVFKYAM
+332 TYVWQFDVFKYAM
-346 RDGKE
+346 RDGQE
-351 IPLAGAQF
+351 TPLAGAQF

-365 NDEKFYAQVAN
+365 DKKNLYAQAAN
-376 GKITGWTDDKEKAT
+376 GKITGWTDDQKYAT

-412 EEIKAPDGYNQ
+412 EETKAPDGYNQ

-486 VAVVLLVTRKKMATS
+486 VAVVLLVTRKKMSTS

>member
-1 MLYSVLAVGD
+1 MKRVTSILLALALLLALAGTAVAAEDKGSITIDNAIVGKKYTIY
-11 VVGEAGLA
+11 
-19 HLERHLRPLQ
+19 R
-29 KLKNISFT
+29 
-37 VVNGENISGVGL
+37 
-49 TCKQAWRV
+49 
-57 YDAGADAVTLGNH
+57 
-70 TFGKM
+70 
-75 EIGRMLDETPWL
+75 
-87 LRPANLS
+87 
-94 GRMPGHGCEIFD
+94 IFD
-106 LNGLRFRVVNLIG
+106 LNSHNTDYSAINYTV
-119 RCTLQ
+119 
-124 WNAENPFTLA
+124 
-134 DQLLKQGTAD
+134 
-144 FTLVDFHAEAT
+144 
-155 SEKLALGYY
+155 SEKWTAFFAEGAPGRTYVDIDKTYGYVVWRTGASPANFAAAAIEYAADKGIAHDGQAVAAPGTVKFDDLALGYY

-193 VDIQVQ
+193 VDKQVQ

-209 NDADIGQTVNFKT
+209 NDADIGQTVNFRT
-222 TINVVDGEPK
+222 TIYVVDGEPK

-306 VIGGAGNDNKTQL
+306 VIGGTGNDNKTHL
-319 KYGEDKGTEWDET
+319 TYSDTPKSTGERLTK
-332 HTYVWQFDVFKYAM
+332 TYVWQFDVFKYAM

-351 IPLAGAQF
+351 IPLAGTQF

-365 NDEKFYAQVAN
+365 DKKNLYAQAAN
-376 GKITGWTDDKEKAT
+376 GKITGWTDDQKYAT

-412 EEIKAPDGYNQ
+412 EETKAPDGYNR
-423 LKDPVK
+423 LKEPVN
-429 VVITATIAGDKTGR
+429 VVITANIASGKTVT

-486 VAVVLLVTRKKMATS
+486 VAVVLLVTRKKMSTS

>member
-1 MLYSVLAVGD
+1 MKRVTSILLALALLLALAGTAVAAEDKGSITIDNAIVGKKYTIY
-11 VVGEAGLA
+11 
-19 HLERHLRPLQ
+19 R
-29 KLKNISFT
+29 
-37 VVNGENISGVGL
+37 
-49 TCKQAWRV
+49 
-57 YDAGADAVTLGNH
+57 
-70 TFGKM
+70 
-75 EIGRMLDETPWL
+75 
-87 LRPANLS
+87 
-94 GRMPGHGCEIFD
+94 IFD
-106 LNGLRFRVVNLIG
+106 LNSHNTDYSAINYTVSEKWTAFFAEGALGRTYVDIDKTYGYVVWKTGASPANF
-119 RCTLQ
+119 
-124 WNAENPFTLA
+124 A
-134 DQLLKQGTAD
+134 
-144 FTLVDFHAEAT
+144 AEAI
-155 SEKLALGYY
+155 KFAADKGIAHDGQAVAAPGIVKFDDLALGYY

-193 VDIQVQ
+193 VEKQVQ

-209 NDADIGQTVNFKT
+209 NDADIGQTVNFRT
-222 TINVVDGEPK
+222 TINVVDGDPK
-232 NYVLHDTMSAG
+232 DYVLHDTMSAG

-270 SGLTDGCTFEVQ
+270 SNLTDGCTFEVQ

-306 VIGGAGNDNKTQL
+306 VIGGTGNDNKTHL
-319 KYGEDKGTEWDET
+319 TYSDTPKSTGERLTK
-332 HTYVWQFDVFKYAM
+332 TYVWQFDVFKYAKK
-346 RDGKE
+346 DKKE
-351 IPLAGAQF
+351 IPLAGARF

-365 NDEKFYAQVAN
+365 DKKNLYAQAAN
-376 GKITGWTDDKEKAT
+376 GKITGWTDDQKYAT
-390 VFETPDN
+390 VFETPDD

-412 EEIKAPDGYNQ
+412 EEIKAPDGYNR
-423 LKDPVK
+423 LKEPVN
-429 VVITATIAGDKTGR
+429 VVITANIAGDKTGK

-486 VAVVLLVTRKKMATS
+486 VAVVLLVTRKKMSTS

>member
-1 MLYSVLAVGD
+1 MKRVTSILLALALLLALAGTAVAAEDKGSITIDNAIVGKTYTIY
-11 VVGEAGLA
+11 
-19 HLERHLRPLQ
+19 R
-29 KLKNISFT
+29 
-37 VVNGENISGVGL
+37 
-49 TCKQAWRV
+49 
-57 YDAGADAVTLGNH
+57 
-70 TFGKM
+70 
-75 EIGRMLDETPWL
+75 
-87 LRPANLS
+87 
-94 GRMPGHGCEIFD
+94 IFD
-106 LNGLRFRVVNLIG
+106 LNSHNTDYSAINYTVSEKWTAFFAEGAPGRTYVDIDKTYGYVVWKTGASPANF
-119 RCTLQ
+119 
-124 WNAENPFTLA
+124 A
-134 DQLLKQGTAD
+134 
-144 FTLVDFHAEAT
+144 AEAIKFAADKGIAHDGQAVAAPGT
-155 SEKLALGYY
+155 VKFDDLALGYY
-164 LVQSD
+164 LVKSD

-193 VDIQVQ
+193 VDKQVQ

-209 NDADIGQTVNFKT
+209 NDADIGQTVNFRT
-222 TINVVDGEPK
+222 TINVVDGDPK

-257 RTLAKNT
+257 RTLAKDT

-306 VIGGAGNDNKTQL
+306 VIGGTGNDNKTHL
-319 KYGEDKGTEWDET
+319 TYSDTPKSTGERLTK
-332 HTYVWQFDVFKYAM
+332 TYVWQFDVFKYAM

-376 GKITGWTDDKEKAT
+376 GKITGWTDDQKYAT

-423 LKDPVK
+423 LKEPVN
-429 VVITATIAGDKTGR
+429 VVITANIASGKTVT

-486 VAVVLLVTRKKMATS
+486 VAVVLLVTRKKMSTS

>member
-1 MLYSVLAVGD
+1 MKRVTSSLLALVLLLALAGTAVAAEDKGSITID
-11 VVGEAGLA
+11 NAIVGKTYTIY
-19 HLERHLRPLQ
+19 R
-29 KLKNISFT
+29 
-37 VVNGENISGVGL
+37 
-49 TCKQAWRV
+49 
-57 YDAGADAVTLGNH
+57 
-70 TFGKM
+70 
-75 EIGRMLDETPWL
+75 
-87 LRPANLS
+87 
-94 GRMPGHGCEIFD
+94 IFD
-106 LNGLRFRVVNLIG
+106 LNSHNTDYSAINYTVSEKWTAFFAEGAPGRTYVDIDKTYGYVVWKTGASPANFAAAAIEY
-119 RCTLQ
+119 
-124 WNAENPFTLA
+124 AA
-134 DQLLKQGTAD
+134 DKGIAHDGQAG
-144 FTLVDFHAEAT
+144 AT
-155 SEKLALGYY
+155 SSIVKFDDLALGYY

-193 VDIQVQ
+193 VDKQVQ

-209 NDADIGQTVNFKT
+209 NDADIGQTVNFRT
-222 TINVVDGEPK
+222 TINVVDGDPK

-270 SGLTDGCTFEVQ
+270 SNLTDGCTFEVK

-306 VIGGAGNDNKTQL
+306 VIGGTGNDNKTHL
-319 KYGEDKGTEWDET
+319 TYSDTPKSTGERLTK
-332 HTYVWQFDVFKYAM
+332 TYVWQFDVFKYAM
-346 RDGKE
+346 RDGQE

-365 NDEKFYAQVAN
+365 NDEKFYAQAAN
-376 GKITGWTDDKEKAT
+376 GKITGWTDDQKYAT
-390 VFETPDN
+390 VFETPDKGN
-397 GKFVIAGL
+397 FVIAGL

-412 EEIKAPDGYNQ
+412 EEIKAPDGYNR
-423 LKDPVK
+423 LKEPVN
-429 VVITATIAGDKTGR
+429 VVITANIASGKTVT

-486 VAVVLLVTRKKMATS
+486 VAVVLLVTRKKMSTS

>member
-1 MLYSVLAVGD
+1 
-11 VVGEAGLA
+11 
-19 HLERHLRPLQ
+19 
-29 KLKNISFT
+29 
-37 VVNGENISGVGL
+37 
-49 TCKQAWRV
+49 
-57 YDAGADAVTLGNH
+57 
-70 TFGKM
+70 
-75 EIGRMLDETPWL
+75 
-87 LRPANLS
+87 
-94 GRMPGHGCEIFD
+94 
-106 LNGLRFRVVNLIG
+106 
-119 RCTLQ
+119 
-124 WNAENPFTLA
+124 
-134 DQLLKQGTAD
+134 
-144 FTLVDFHAEAT
+144 
-155 SEKLALGYY
+155 
-164 LVQSD
+164 
-169 LGALCSLDTTMPN
+169 MPN

-193 VDIQVQ
+193 VDKQVQ

-209 NDADIGQTVNFKT
+209 NDADIGQTVNFRT

-250 VAVTIGE
+250 VAVTIGQQK
-257 RTLAKNT
+257 LAKDT

-306 VIGGAGNDNKTQL
+306 VIGDTGNDNKTQL

-365 NDEKFYAQVAN
+365 NDEKFYAQAAN

-412 EEIKAPDGYNQ
+412 EETKAPDGYNR
-423 LKDPVK
+423 LKEPVN
-429 VVITATIAGDKTGR
+429 VVITANIASGKTVT

-486 VAVVLLVTRKKMATS
+486 VAVVLLVTRKKMSTS

>member
-1 MLYSVLAVGD
+1 MKRVTSILLALALLLALAGTAAAEDKGSITIDNAIVGKTYTIY
-11 VVGEAGLA
+11 
-19 HLERHLRPLQ
+19 R
-29 KLKNISFT
+29 
-37 VVNGENISGVGL
+37 
-49 TCKQAWRV
+49 
-57 YDAGADAVTLGNH
+57 
-70 TFGKM
+70 
-75 EIGRMLDETPWL
+75 
-87 LRPANLS
+87 
-94 GRMPGHGCEIFD
+94 IFD
-106 LNGLRFRVVNLIG
+106 LNSHNTDYSAINYTV
-119 RCTLQ
+119 
-124 WNAENPFTLA
+124 
-134 DQLLKQGTAD
+134 
-144 FTLVDFHAEAT
+144 
-155 SEKLALGYY
+155 SEKWTAFFAEGAPGRTYVDIDKTYGYVVWKTGASPANFAAAAIKFAADKGIAHDGQTVADSGTVKFDDLALGYY

-193 VDIQVQ
+193 VDKQVQ

-222 TINVVDGEPK
+222 IINVVDGEPK

-306 VIGGAGNDNKTQL
+306 VIGGTGNDNKTHL
-319 KYGEDKGTEWDET
+319 TYSDTPKSTGERLTK
-332 HTYVWQFDVFKYAM
+332 TYVWQFDVFKYAKK
-346 RDGKE
+346 DKEE

-390 VFETPDN
+390 VFETPDD

-412 EEIKAPDGYNQ
+412 EEIKAPDGYNR

-429 VVITATIAGDKTGR
+429 VVITATIAGDKTGK

-486 VAVVLLVTRKKMATS
+486 VAVVLLVTRKKMSTS

>member
-1 MLYSVLAVGD
+1 MKRVTSILLALALLLALAGTAVAAEDKGSITIDNAIVGKTYTIY
-11 VVGEAGLA
+11 
-19 HLERHLRPLQ
+19 R
-29 KLKNISFT
+29 
-37 VVNGENISGVGL
+37 
-49 TCKQAWRV
+49 
-57 YDAGADAVTLGNH
+57 
-70 TFGKM
+70 
-75 EIGRMLDETPWL
+75 
-87 LRPANLS
+87 
-94 GRMPGHGCEIFD
+94 IFD
-106 LNGLRFRVVNLIG
+106 LNSHNTDYSAINYTV
-119 RCTLQ
+119 
-124 WNAENPFTLA
+124 
-134 DQLLKQGTAD
+134 
-144 FTLVDFHAEAT
+144 
-155 SEKLALGYY
+155 SEKWTAFFAEGAPGRTYVDIDKTYGYVIWKTGASPANFAAAAIEYAADKGIAHDGQAVAAPGTVKFDDLALGYY
-164 LVQSD
+164 LVKSD

-193 VDIQVQ
+193 VDKQVQ

-209 NDADIGQTVNFKT
+209 NDADIGQTVNFRT
-222 TINVVDGEPK
+222 TINVVDGDPK

-270 SGLTDGCTFEVQ
+270 SGLTDGCTFEVK

-306 VIGGAGNDNKTQL
+306 VIGGTGNDNKTHL
-319 KYGEDKGTEWDET
+319 TYSDTPKSTGERLTK
-332 HTYVWQFDVFKYAM
+332 TYVWQFDVFKYAM
-346 RDGKE
+346 RDGQE

-376 GKITGWTDDKEKAT
+376 GKITGWTDDQKYTT
-390 VFETPDN
+390 VFETSDK

-412 EEIKAPDGYNQ
+412 EETKAPDGYNR
-423 LKDPVK
+423 LKEPVN
-429 VVITATIAGDKTGR
+429 VVITANIASGKTVT
-443 ATITYNETAT
+443 ATITYNENAT

-486 VAVVLLVTRKKMATS
+486 VAVVLLVTRKKMSTS

>member
-1 MLYSVLAVGD
+1 MTVRAVAAPG
-11 VVGEAGLA
+11 
-19 HLERHLRPLQ
+19 
-29 KLKNISFT
+29 T
-37 VVNGENISGVGL
+37 V
-49 TCKQAWRV
+49 K
-57 YDAGADAVTLGNH
+57 
-70 TFGKM
+70 
-75 EIGRMLDETPWL
+75 
-87 LRPANLS
+87 
-94 GRMPGHGCEIFD
+94 FD
-106 LNGLRFRVVNLIG
+106 
-119 RCTLQ
+119 
-124 WNAENPFTLA
+124 
-134 DQLLKQGTAD
+134 D
-144 FTLVDFHAEAT
+144 
-155 SEKLALGYY
+155 LALGYY
-164 LVQSD
+164 LVKSD

-182 VTIKEKNSEST
+182 VIIKEKNSEST
-193 VDIQVQ
+193 VDKQVQ

-209 NDADIGQTVNFKT
+209 NDADIGQTVNFRT
-222 TINVVDGEPK
+222 TIYVVDGEPK

-257 RTLAKNT
+257 RTLAKDT

-294 EVAYSAEVNEYA
+294 EVAYSAKVNEHA

-346 RDGKE
+346 RDGQE
-351 IPLAGAQF
+351 IPLAGARF

-365 NDEKFYAQVAN
+365 DKKNLYAQAAD
-376 GKITGWTDDKEKAT
+376 GKITGWTDDQKYAT
-390 VFETPDN
+390 VFETPDK

-412 EEIKAPDGYNQ
+412 EETKAPDGYNR
-423 LKDPVK
+423 LKEPVN
-429 VVITATIAGDKTGR
+429 VVITANIASGKTVT

-486 VAVVLLVTRKKMATS
+486 VAVVLLVTRKKMSTS

>member
-1 MLYSVLAVGD
+1 MKRVTSILLALALLLALAGTAVAAEDKGSITIDNAIVGKTYTIYRIFELNSHNTDYSAINYTVSEKWTAFFAEGAPGRTYVDIDKTYGY
-11 VVGEAGLA
+11 VVW
-19 HLERHLRPLQ
+19 
-29 KLKNISFT
+29 KT
-37 VVNGENISGVGL
+37 
-49 TCKQAWRV
+49 
-57 YDAGADAVTLGNH
+57 GAS
-70 TFGKM
+70 
-75 EIGRMLDETPWL
+75 
-87 LRPANLS
+87 PAN
-94 GRMPGHGCEIFD
+94 F
-106 LNGLRFRVVNLIG
+106 
-119 RCTLQ
+119 
-124 WNAENPFTLA
+124 A
-134 DQLLKQGTAD
+134 
-144 FTLVDFHAEAT
+144 AEAIKFAADKGIAHDGQAVAAPGT
-155 SEKLALGYY
+155 VKFDDLALGYY

-193 VDIQVQ
+193 VDKQVQ

-250 VAVTIGE
+250 VAVTIGQQK
-257 RTLAKNT
+257 LAKNT

-306 VIGGAGNDNKTQL
+306 VIGGTGNDNKTHL
-319 KYGEDKGTEWDET
+319 TYSDTPKSTGERLTK
-332 HTYVWQFDVFKYAM
+332 TYVWQFDVFKYAM
-346 RDGKE
+346 RDGQE

-397 GKFVIAGL
+397 GKFVIVGL

-412 EEIKAPDGYNQ
+412 EETKAPDGYNR
-423 LKDPVK
+423 LKEPVN
-429 VVITATIAGDKTGR
+429 VVITANIASGKTVT

-486 VAVVLLVTRKKMATS
+486 VAVVLLVTRKKMSTS

>member
-1 MLYSVLAVGD
+1 MKRVTSSLLALVLLLALAGTAVAAEDKGSITID
-11 VVGEAGLA
+11 NAIVGKKYTIY
-19 HLERHLRPLQ
+19 R
-29 KLKNISFT
+29 
-37 VVNGENISGVGL
+37 
-49 TCKQAWRV
+49 
-57 YDAGADAVTLGNH
+57 
-70 TFGKM
+70 
-75 EIGRMLDETPWL
+75 
-87 LRPANLS
+87 
-94 GRMPGHGCEIFD
+94 IFD
-106 LNGLRFRVVNLIG
+106 LNSHNTDYSAINYTVNEKWTVFFAEGALG
-119 RCTLQ
+119 RTY
-124 WNAENPFTLA
+124 
-134 DQLLKQGTAD
+134 
-144 FTLVDFHAEAT
+144 VDIDETYGYVIWREDAPSAANFAAEAI
-155 SEKLALGYY
+155 KFAADKGIAHDGQAVAAPGIVKFDDLALGYY

-193 VDIQVQ
+193 VEKQVQ

-209 NDADIGQTVNFKT
+209 NDADIGQTVNFRT
-222 TINVVDGEPK
+222 TINVVDGDPK
-232 NYVLHDTMSAG
+232 DYVLHDTMSAG

-264 DYTLVT
+264 DYTLVAND
-270 SGLTDGCTFEVQ
+270 LTDGCTFEVQ

-306 VIGGAGNDNKTQL
+306 VIGGTGNDNKTQL

-332 HTYVWQFDVFKYAM
+332 HTYVWQFDVFKYAKK
-346 RDGKE
+346 DKEE
-351 IPLAGAQF
+351 IPLAGARF

-365 NDEKFYAQVAN
+365 DKKNLYAQAAN
-376 GKITGWTDDKEKAT
+376 GKITGWTDDQKYAT

-397 GKFVIAGL
+397 GRFVIAGL

-412 EEIKAPDGYNQ
+412 EETKAPDGYNR
-423 LKDPVK
+423 LKEPVN
-429 VVITATIAGDKTGR
+429 VVITANIADDKTGK

-486 VAVVLLVTRKKMATS
+486 VAVVLLVTRKKMSTS

>member
-1 MLYSVLAVGD
+1 MKRVTSSLLALVLLLALAGTAVAEDKGSITIDNAIVGKTYTIYRIFNLNSHNTDYSAINYTVSEKWTAFFAEGAPGRAYVDIDKTYGY
-11 VVGEAGLA
+11 VVW
-19 HLERHLRPLQ
+19 
-29 KLKNISFT
+29 KT
-37 VVNGENISGVGL
+37 
-49 TCKQAWRV
+49 
-57 YDAGADAVTLGNH
+57 GAS
-70 TFGKM
+70 
-75 EIGRMLDETPWL
+75 
-87 LRPANLS
+87 PANFAAAAIKFAADK
-94 GRMPGHGCEIFD
+94 GIAHDGQAVAAPGTVKFD
-106 LNGLRFRVVNLIG
+106 
-119 RCTLQ
+119 
-124 WNAENPFTLA
+124 
-134 DQLLKQGTAD
+134 D
-144 FTLVDFHAEAT
+144 
-155 SEKLALGYY
+155 LALGYY

-193 VDIQVQ
+193 VDKQVQ

-257 RTLAKNT
+257 RTLAKDT
-264 DYTLVT
+264 DYTLLT
-270 SGLTDGCTFEVQ
+270 SNLTDGCTFEVK

-294 EVAYSAEVNEYA
+294 EVAYSAKVNEYA
-306 VIGGAGNDNKTQL
+306 VIGGTGNDNKTHL
-319 KYGEDKGTEWDET
+319 TYSDTPKSTGERLTK
-332 HTYVWQFDVFKYAM
+332 TYVWQFDVFKYAM

-397 GKFVIAGL
+397 GKFFIAGL

-412 EEIKAPDGYNQ
+412 EETKAPDGYNR
-423 LKDPVK
+423 LKEPVN
-429 VVITATIAGDKTGR
+429 VVITANIASGKTVT

-486 VAVVLLVTRKKMATS
+486 VAVVLLVTRKKMSTS